1 MQEKELSRRE
11 RERLRQQQEMLD
23 AAVKL
28 FSKDGYHNVSML
40 KIAQEAEFAIGTLY
54 KFFKNKE
61 DLYRSIIIGMGNKFH
76 QALTTALEEKDDL
89 VEKLRNYVQYKGYIF
104 MDNASLVRLY
114 FAETRGASF
123 NIKAGLDKEILVDY
137 EQLMQKLAKV
147 FEAGIKNKLF
157 QQIAD
162 PYHLAVALE
171 SLTNTFLLLW
181 LESPEKHSYPE
192 DPDVI
197 LDILFKSLLI
207 KPE

>member
-1 MQEKELSRRE
+1 MSEKKLSRRE
-11 RERLRQQQEMLD
+11 REKLRQRQEMLD

-61 DLYRSIIIGMGNKFH
+61 DLYRSIIIKQANTFH
-76 QALTTALEEKDDL
+76 EALTAALEEKDD
-89 VEKLRNYVQYKGYIF
+89 VMEKLRNYIKSKGSVF
-104 MDNASLVRLY
+104 MNNVSVVRLY

-123 NIKAGLDKEILVDY
+123 NIKAGLDKEIREDY
-137 EQLMQKLAKV
+137 EQLMQELAKV
-147 FEAGIKNKLF
+147 FEAGIQQKRF

-181 LESPEKHSYPE
+181 LESPEQHSYPE

-197 LDILFKSLLI
+197 LDILCKSLMI
-207 KPE
+207 KP